1 MLFGIGRKKEQDAQ
15 PAATLSP
22 EAAALLH
29 QMTPQNNG
37 GDDGDMAGRAPN
49 APSNAVKTMP
59 APPSAP
65 SMPDPD
71 DYADGNG
78 DDIGEDKL
86 RFGRKARAKQRR
98 AEKHQSA
105 LSSKTEKARL
115 SHRRRL
121 SKTRFSR
128 TKYLREAHGNAM
140 TSLIAIG
147 SLFLIATLGPV
158 VLNTQYLIPRTNI
171 NMQIIAEINALRAT
185 IQRTQPIIEATIA
198 SKASR
203 EAEISQ
209 RLDQFMDTPSARA
222 ALLGFIAA
230 LEQNGVTIEN
240 ESSRNLATEELGI
253 TGLAGQN
260 VTLFLRSNFLNYL
273 IIRNKFVESQQSIQI
288 SEESITA
295 SRDNPV
301 VDIRVSVSLPSRS

>member
-1 MLFGIGRKKEQDAQ
+1 MLFGIGREKEQDAQ

-65 SMPDPD
+65 RMPDPD

-185 IQRTQPIIEATIA
+185 IA

-273 IIRNKFVESQQSIQI
+273 IIINKFVESQQSIQI